1 MATLGRIELTSDYL
15 KELNDLSKLLS
26 STGELEQQ
34 VEEELQKR
42 RKANLEE
49 LVRLKANSIKTDEK
63 RQIESLNKIYAKQ
76 VELQKAIANLREAS
90 EETATTDYGLEARLK
105 VINDAANEEKKLA
118 SKIAEARY
126 NAFEKK
132 HKVYAQKQAELEN
145 EYNEKLAKDR
155 AIVEAAAANKNASEE
170 EKREARLAKR
180 RIAYHEREQK
190 KKLDDL
196 RKTYKIKE
204 NEEEK
209 AQEKANRRGQLA
221 LAQEH
226 GHEMADGAFNNLG
239 SFVKAIDNIKTSIQV
254 NEDGKLELS
263 NAVAAIADIAKQL
276 ENSIDAIAGKK
287 SAVDTR
293 LQG

>member
-26 STGELEQQ
+26 STGELEQR

-76 VELQKAIANLREAS
+76 VELQKAIANLRDAS
-90 EETATTDYGLEARLK
+90 EERSTTDYGLEARLK

-126 NAFEKK
+126 NTFEKK
-132 HKVYAQKQAELEN
+132 HKAYAQKSAELEN
-145 EYNEKLAKDR
+145 EYNEKLAKDK

-170 EKREARLAKR
+170 EKREARLAKQ

-204 NEEEK
+204 DEEEK

-254 NEDGKLELS
+254 NEDDKLELS
-263 NAVAAIADIAKQL
+263 GAVAAIADIAKQL